1 MKDADL
7 KEALRKLRREKRRT
21 GEVWC
26 DEAGKWYC
34 EGVTEEAADGE

>member
-7 KEALRKLRREKRRT
+7 KEALGKLRSEKGRT

-26 DEAGKWYC
+26 DEAGKWYF
-34 EGVTEEAADGE
+34 EVLTEEAADGE